1 MIKKLCS
8 HISIFCLIL
17 ISGCATLPQR
27 PASSVPISIPNTIRE
42 MKSPGFWIN
51 RHPYPD
57 KLILDESGVALFNV
71 KIEKELNFI
80 INPLNESSQY
90 NGKKLRNDL
99 TKEFSNFSGKKLYTR
114 KEKIA
119 DKNFYGPIE
128 QNMNLSAI
136 GEKIDVRYGFLLHYA
151 NQRLLPENASL
162 NTLAGDLEFDEL
174 QNSSL
179 DAGIPLIVL
188 HESKDGLWV
197 YAQAPSSSGWFEK
210 EKIVFCQVQEF
221 RNLLTKKNFVVIVSG
236 KADIFLDESLSKYY
250 DYVRMGAKFAFNETT
265 NPKVFEIIIPAKTKD
280 EKFFLQKAYIK
291 REDANIGYLAYTP
304 RNIIEEAFKLLNAP
318 YGWGG
323 SGGEQ
328 DCSSYIQEIFQTVGI
343 TLPRNSSAQGKS
355 GAPLGTF
362 TSSEEKEKLA
372 ILKEEAIPA
381 ITILQLKGHVVL
393 YLGIYE
399 NNPYVI
405 HETHGYGQRN
415 NSENI
420 SMVVNRVIVSDL
432 SLGEGSKKGSLLS
445 RIVNIRVIR

>member
-1 MIKKLCS
+1 MRKKFYSFIL
-8 HISIFCLIL
+8 IFCLML
-17 ISGCATLPQR
+17 ISGCATVSQKPV
-27 PASSVPISIPNTIRE
+27 SSVPASIPNTIRE

-51 RHPYPD
+51 QHPYPD
-57 KLILDESGVALFNV
+57 KLILDESGVAVFNA

-90 NGKKLRNDL
+90 NGKKLKNDL
-99 TKEFSNFSGKKLYTR
+99 AKEFGNFSSRKLYAR
-114 KEKIA
+114 DEKLV
-119 DKNFYGPIE
+119 DKKFYSSIE
-128 QNMNLSAI
+128 PNMNLSAI

-151 NQRLLPENASL
+151 NQRLLPTNASL
-162 NTLAGDLEFDEL
+162 GTLAGDLEFDEL

-197 YAQAPSSSGWFEK
+197 YAQSSSSSGWFEK
-210 EKIVFCQVQEF
+210 EKIVFCQAQEF

-236 KADIFLDESLSKYY
+236 KADIFLDETLSKYY

-265 NPKVFEIIIPAKTKD
+265 NPKVFEILIPAKT
-280 EKFFLQKAYIK
+280 EEGKFFTQKAYIK

-355 GAPLGTF
+355 GVPLGTF
-362 TSSEEKEKLA
+362 TASEEKEKLA
-372 ILKEEAIPA
+372 ILKEEAISA

-399 NNPYVI
+399 NDPYVI
-405 HETHGYGQRN
+405 HETHGYGQR
-415 NSENI
+415 SGLENI

-445 RIVNIRVIR
+445 RIVSIRVVR